1 MTTLISLH
9 SLGRASCCDFL
20 PQEEEMEE
28 LKAKGLY
35 SEPKVTQYEEQ
46 GVGTSKRNRRVSEE

>member
-9 SLGRASCCDFL
+9 SLGRAFCCDFL

-35 SEPKVTQYEEQ
+35 SEAKVTQDEEQ
-46 GVGTSKRNRRVSEE
+46 GVGTSK